1 MSSAKRDYQEKRNFI
16 RMKIET
22 PAKIQVSTDGSHYD
36 GICRDLSGGGMMIEL
51 SATLPVGTVTEVSIS
66 SGHGDHPM
74 LKAKTKVTRVISQPE
89 SEEQPCLLGM
99 EIVEVVN

>member
-22 PAKIQVSTDGSHYD
+22 PAQVQVSADGSHYE
-36 GICRDLSGGGMMIEL
+36 GVCRDLSGGGMMIEL
-51 SATLPVGTVTEVSIS
+51 NTTLPVGTITEVSIS

-74 LKAKTKVTRVISQPE
+74 LKAKTKVTRVIAQPD
-89 SEEQPCLLGM
+89 SEEQPCTLGM
-99 EIVEVVN
+99 EIVEVVS